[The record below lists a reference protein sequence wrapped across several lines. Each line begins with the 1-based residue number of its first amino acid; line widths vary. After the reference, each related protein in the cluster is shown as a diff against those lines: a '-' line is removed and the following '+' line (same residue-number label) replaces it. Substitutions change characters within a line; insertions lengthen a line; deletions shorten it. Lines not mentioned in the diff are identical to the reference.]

1 MVQRLAVIL
10 FALIPSFADVTGCA
24 CDISKPET
32 LAARECGLCKEAE
45 GQPVAQTVFV
55 LKDINPR
62 KPNRWLVLPRAHGPR
77 QHSLA
82 NMSPEAR
89 RALWIAA
96 IQKGKELFGDK
107 WGLAVN
113 GDETRTQCHAH
124 VHVGKLI
131 EGVETARFVVVDGPG
146 DIPALPDGGGL
157 WVHPEGAKLHVHIA
171 EQLTETVL
179 LR

>member
-1 MVQRLAVIL
+1 
-10 FALIPSFADVTGCA
+10 
-24 CDISKPET
+24 
-32 LAARECGLCKEAE
+32 
-45 GQPVAQTVFV
+45 VFV

-62 KPNRWLVLPRAHGPR
+62 KPNRWLVLPRTHGPR

-82 NMSPEAR
+82 GMSAEAR
-89 RALWIAA
+89 RALWTAA

-124 VHVGKLI
+124 IHVGKLI
-131 EGVETARFVVVDGPG
+131 DGVETARLVVVDGPG
-146 DIPALPDGGGL
+146 DIPAPPDGAGL
-157 WVHPEGAKLHVHIA
+157 WVHPEGVRLHVHLA